1 MPAAAPSPLAEL
13 LARHTRE
20 GELYEKLPEG
30 RVRCFACGHRCLIPP
45 GHDGICKVRFNDAGI
60 LKVPH
65 GYVGALQVDPVEK
78 KPFFHA
84 LPGAKALSFG
94 MLGCDYHCGYC
105 FVPGTAVATTGG
117 PRTLD
122 SLFAGA
128 VTVLETG
135 GDAVAVRP
143 SVEVLTHRGRS
154 RPVRGV
160 FRHEYRGPLMALRL
174 SGGAEIRSTPEHE
187 FLVSARAA
195 RGVRPPSFFMPA
207 SGVTPEFDLLEPI
220 SDGTFRK
227 RRIEESRVVAYEGPV
242 YNIEVEEDQTY
253 LVEGAAVHN
262 CQNWITSQALRDPK
276 AVAPPDVVTAQDLV
290 RLAREHGARIITS
303 TYNEPLITSE
313 WAVAVFREAKAA
325 GLVCSYV
332 SNGNGTPEVLD
343 YIRPYV
349 SLYKVDLKSFRDR
362 HYRELGGTLER
373 VLWTIRSL
381 HERGIWVEIV
391 TLLVPGFNDSDEE
404 LTDIARF
411 LVSVSPDIPWH
422 VTAFHKDYK
431 MTGPEDTSVHTLLR
445 AAETGA
451 REGLRFVYAGNIPGA
466 VGEWE
471 DTRCPSCRTVLIERR
486 GFRVLANRIPDG
498 VCPSC
503 QTKVPGFWEPAA
515 RALVAT
521 S

>member
-1 MPAAAPSPLAEL
+1 MPASPSPLGDL
-13 LARHTRE
+13 LARQTRE
-20 GELYEKLPEG
+20 GELYERLPEG

-45 GHDGICKVRFNDAGI
+45 GRDGVCRVRFNEGGT
-60 LKVPH
+60 LKVPF

-84 LPGAKALSFG
+84 LPGARALSFG

-105 FVPGTAVATTGG
+105 FVPGTEVTTSAGA
-117 PRTLD
+117 RTID
-122 SLFAGA
+122 SLFARGE
-128 VTVLETG
+128 TVLESGT
-135 GDAVAVRP
+135 DAVALRP
-143 SVEVLTHRGRS
+143 AVDVVTHRGRS
-154 RPVRGV
+154 RAVRGV
-160 FRHEYRGPLMALRL
+160 FRHHYRGPLMVLTL
-174 SGGAEIRSTPEHE
+174 SGGGEIRATPDHE

-195 RGVRPPSFFMPA
+195 RGPRPSFFVPA
-207 SGVTPEFDLLEPI
+207 SGVTPEFDLLEPTT
-220 SDGTFRK
+220 DGAFRK
-227 RRIEESRVVAYEGPV
+227 RRIEDTRVLSYTGPV

-253 LVEGAAVHN
+253 LVQGAAVHN
-262 CQNWITSQALRDPK
+262 CQNWLTSQALRDPR
-276 AVAPPDVVTAQDLV
+276 AVVPPQEVSPEELV
-290 RLAREHGARIITS
+290 SLAHRHGARIITS

-313 WAVAVFREAKAA
+313 WAVEVFRHARAA

-343 YIRPYV
+343 YIQPWV

-381 HERGIWVEIV
+381 HERGIWLEIV

-404 LTDIARF
+404 LTEIARF
-411 LVSVSPDIPWH
+411 LVSVSPDVPWH

-431 MTGPEDTSVHTLLR
+431 MTGPEDTGVATLLR
-445 AAETGA
+445 AAQIGR
-451 REGLRFVYAGNIPGA
+451 REGLHFVYAGNIPGA

-471 DTRCPSCRTVLIERR
+471 NTYCPGCHALLIERR
-486 GFRVLANRIPDG
+486 GFRVIANRIADG

-503 QTKVPGFWEPAA
+503 RRAIPGFWEPAA
-515 RALVAT
+515 EALGQRA
-521 S
+521 